1 MHAHRALSE
10 NNDAVD
16 GEGASDESDDD
27 SSSGGEEE
35 IEFEDDIVYLRS
47 LDPKVGITWHISHC
61 TQHVHGCPWVVHVSG
76 DHIALRNKQ

>member
-1 MHAHRALSE
+1 MEPVGRWFHAHWNRLHAHRALSE

-47 LDPKVGITWHISHC
+47 LDPKVGKPRL
-61 TQHVHGCPWVVHVSG
+61 VE
-76 DHIALRNKQ
+76 